1 MATKKRVSMSYLAN
15 LLVFIMSIF
24 VIGFNLFDNHSD
36 IASSISVIIGDHND
50 NSSNFSSWIV
60 LAFFAP
66 ILIYL
71 VKLYL
76 SLASVEH
83 NPDNY
88 KKYLCKLI
96 RPIFIFENI
105 LRLVIYTSFL
115 MLAANLINWIPI
127 FFDKVLNI
135 QLIGYGLK
143 FDNVLEYSIPI
154 KGFPSLIPI
163 LSFNVLFFIV
173 LMIWDLTVY
182 FGNWISNNKL
192 NGKEFFI
199 RFIFHHIFG
208 FIIWVSLLY
217 LLLTFDGYS
226 LLGRHYMLIFSIL
239 SILLLG
245 YTISLFISLWGLGVD
260 LKLTII
266 EEVDLK
272 S

>member
-1 MATKKRVSMSYLAN
+1 MSYLAN
-15 LLVFIMSIF
+15 LFVFILSIF
-24 VIGFNLFDNHSD
+24 VIGFSLFDNHAD
-36 IASSISVIIGDHND
+36 IANSISVIIGDQNV

-88 KKYLCKLI
+88 KKYLCKLNK
-96 RPIFIFENI
+96 PIFIFENI
-105 LRLVIYTSFL
+105 VRLLIYCSFL
-115 MLAANLINWIPI
+115 MLAANLINWIPV

-143 FDNVLEYSIPI
+143 FDRIHEYTVPI

-163 LSFNVLFFIV
+163 LSFNVLFFVV

-182 FGNWISNNKL
+182 FGNWISKNKL
-192 NGKEFFI
+192 NGKEFFK

-226 LLGRHYMLIFSIL
+226 LLGQHYMLIFSIL
-239 SILLLG
+239 SILLVG
-245 YTISLFISLWGLGVD
+245 YIITLFISLWGLGAD

-266 EEVDLK
+266 EEVELK
-272 S
+272 P